1 MPSAP
6 ARRLFPS
13 LRRVVLVRDS
23 ADRPDADLL
32 AAFVRDRDADAFAAL
47 VRRHGPMVL
56 GVCRRVVGD
65 VHAAD
70 DAFQAVFLVL
80 ARRAAAVRPR
90 AAVGSWLYGVAYR
103 TALKARAVRA
113 RRHARFKQVDAMPEP
128 PARPPADPWTD
139 LRPVIDEELARLPD
153 KYRLP
158 VVLCDLEGRPQR
170 AVAKHLGVAAAT
182 LAGRLSQARRTL
194 AARLTRRGVALSG
207 GAVATL
213 LTERASAGAVGP
225 ALADGVVR
233 AAEAVAAGGVATGF
247 VSAHA
252 LNLCEGVMRM
262 MLLSK
267 LKAVGAGAL
276 AVLALS
282 GGLGYGPGLVRAG
295 DEPGGDAGSRPGVA
309 RNPDA
314 AFLDRLSTELR
325 GDKATPVEHGYF
337 ANDTDAGKRKKVV
350 EWFLADEAVKAHQ
363 AKKHGAADRAVVLWT
378 EAVAFSPD
386 GKRIAASG
394 ADGSV
399 RVWDAADG
407 TLVTGRSVTMAG
419 DRLTV
424 EGPGMLALDR
434 SVNSG
439 AGAAGSIVL
448 NERNFDATRHGLAVV
463 DLDDD
468 GQADVLVAQPA
479 APVRGDVA
487 VFKYPEAT
495 NATVTRGLN
504 YLKRVQGTPPAAVQ
518 NPPAA
523 PGAEFH
529 LLNSLDYVLPQAEN
543 GGEWLTFF
551 DADQPNPDPNAGPYT
566 AVRRV
571 RFRDAETDEAFLER
585 AVKAARGTAP
595 SEVEKKYFA
604 ADKDP
609 SKRAKL
615 LDLLLADP
623 AVAKELGDDW
633 KKTMLAP
640 PAETV
645 RFRSLDTTERLNLNT
660 TARLNFTPDAT
671 TFNPVQPLRVID
683 RPADGTA
690 RVQVQ
695 PLDSIYRVTVAQAE
709 PDKFGKLVDA
719 LLEAKRTDEQVL
731 EAVTLAAAGRLPTDP
746 EKRLVLAAIGK
757 AADKKAA
764 WVDVAKAL
772 APAEEKK

>member
-6 ARRLFPS
+6 ASRLFPS
-13 LRRVVLVRDS
+13 LRRVVVLRDS

-32 AAFVRDRDADAFAAL
+32 GAFVRDRDADAFAVL

-103 TALKARAVRA
+103 TAVKARAVRA
-113 RRHARFKQVDAMPEP
+113 KRHARFKQVDAMPEP

-170 AVAKHLGVAAAT
+170 VVAKHLGVAPAT
-182 LAGRLSQARRTL
+182 LAGRLAQARRTL

-213 LTERASAGAVGP
+213 LTERAAAGVVIGP

-233 AAEAVAAGGVATGF
+233 AAEAVAAGGVASGF

-252 LNLCEGVMRM
+252 VNLCEGVMRM

-276 AVLALS
+276 TVLVLS

-295 DEPGGDAGSRPGVA
+295 DESNTSTGSRPGLA
-309 RNPDA
+309 QPDDA

-325 GDKATPVEHGYF
+325 GDRATPVEHGYF
-337 ANDTDAGKRKKVV
+337 AADPDGAKRKKVV
-350 EWFLADEAVKAHQ
+350 AWFLADPAVKDYQ
-363 AKKHGAADRAVVLWT
+363 AAKHGADGRVIVG
-378 EAVAFSPD
+378 VAFTPD
-386 GKRIAASG
+386 GKRLAAND
-394 ADGSV
+394 ADGTV
-399 RVWDAADG
+399 RVWDLNTNVIDG
-407 TLVTGRSVTMAG
+407 WTGKLLLG
-419 DRLTV
+419 D
-424 EGPGMLALDR
+424 A
-434 SVNSG
+434 VNSN
-439 AGAAGSIVL
+439 AGVAGSITL
-448 NERNFDATRHGLAVV
+448 NERNFDATTGRAVV
-463 DLDDD
+463 DYDAD
-468 GQADVLVAQPA
+468 GRPDVLIAGHPDTKDA
-479 APVRGDVA
+479 
-487 VFKYPEAT
+487 
-495 NATVTRGLN
+495 VTRGPN
-504 YLKRVQGTPPAAVQ
+504 YLKRVQGDPPAADRHGFLSYSLIPGPGAVNPAALGWVEVQ
-518 NPPAA
+518 YDEPDVNQPFAYYDPAQPGDNPPKRYGLRVR
-523 PGAEFH
+523 P
-529 LLNSLDYVLPQAEN
+529 
-543 GGEWLTFF
+543 
-551 DADQPNPDPNAGPYT
+551 ADNANTPLFETTY
-566 AVRRV
+566 RRV
-571 RFRDAETDEAFLER
+571 RLHTPDTDEAFLER

-595 SEVEKKYFA
+595 SEVEKRYFA
-604 ADKDP
+604 EDKDP
-609 SKRAKL
+609 DKRAKL
-615 LDLLLADP
+615 LDLLLKDP
-623 AVAKELGDDW
+623 AVAKKLGDDW

-640 PAETV
+640 PASPVWAYEARV
-645 RFRSLDTTERLNLNT
+645 GERLTLNS
-660 TARLNFTPDAT
+660 TARLAFSPDGRTLAWEAQPRLT
-671 TFNPVQPLRVID
+671 YRLRLTNPAAP
-683 RPADGTA
+683 
-690 RVQVQ
+690 
-695 PLDSIYRVTVAQAE
+695 AE
-709 PDKFGKLVDA
+709 PDKFGKLVDE
-719 LLEAKRTDEQVL
+719 LLAANRTDEQVL

-764 WVDVAKAL
+764 WVEVAKAL

>member
-13 LRRVVLVRDS
+13 LRRVVVLRDS

-90 AAVGSWLYGVAYR
+90 AAVGNWLYGVAYR

-128 PARPPADPWTD
+128 PAPPPSDPWTD

-170 AVAKHLGVAAAT
+170 AVAKHLGVAPAT
-182 LAGRLSQARRTL
+182 LAGRLAQARRTL

-213 LTERASAGAVGP
+213 LTEKASAGVVGP

-233 AAEAVAAGGVATGF
+233 AAEAVAAGGVASGF

-252 LNLCEGVMRM
+252 VNLCEGVMRM

-282 GGLGYGPGLVRAG
+282 GGLGYGPGLVRA
-295 DEPGGDAGSRPGVA
+295 DDAPQQGADAPRSPK
-309 RNPDA
+309 NPDA

-337 ANDTDAGKRKKVV
+337 ANDPDAAKRKKVV
-350 EWFLADEAVKAHQ
+350 AWFLADDAVKAHQ
-363 AKKHGAADRAVVLWT
+363 ARKHGAEGRLFLDVT
-378 EAVAFSPD
+378 GVAFAPD
-386 GKRIAASG
+386 GTRLAATG
-394 ADGSV
+394 ADGAV
-399 RVWDAADG
+399 VVWD
-407 TLVTGRSVTMAG
+407 VSPSVTEARTGAFLLG
-419 DRLTV
+419 DV
-424 EGPGMLALDR
+424 
-434 SVNSG
+434 VNSN
-439 AGAAGSIVL
+439 AGVAGSITL
-448 NERNFDATRHGLAVV
+448 NERNFDATTGRGVV
-463 DLDDD
+463 DLDND
-468 GQADVLVAQPA
+468 GRPDVVVAQPA
-479 APVRGDVA
+479 ATEPARGDVV
-487 VFKYPEAT
+487 VFKYPE
-495 NATVTRGLN
+495 ATVTRGLN
-504 YLKRVQGTPPAAVQ
+504 YLKRVQGTPPAADPNQ
-518 NPPAA
+518 PAA
-523 PGAEFH
+523 P
-529 LLNSLDYVLPQAEN
+529 QAELSYFLFRDLAAVN
-543 GGEWLTFF
+543 PDAEWLTTYL
-551 DADQPNPDPNAGPYT
+551 DIGQPAADPNATPRTYY
-566 AVRRV
+566 RV
-571 RFRDAETDEAFLER
+571 RLHNPETDEAFLER
-585 AVKAARGTAP
+585 ATKAARGTAP

-604 ADKDP
+604 EDKDP
-609 SKRAKL
+609 KKRAKL
-615 LDLLLADP
+615 LDLLLKDP
-623 AVAKELGDDW
+623 AVAKKLGDDW
-633 KKTMLAP
+633 KKGMLAP
-640 PAETV
+640 PA
-645 RFRSLDTTERLNLNT
+645 TTARLLEYRPVERLNLNT
-660 TARLNFTPDAT
+660 TARLHSVTDGT
-671 TFNPVQPLRVID
+671 TFRTQVRPLQEL
-683 RPADGTA
+683 PTTA
-690 RVQVQ
+690 RLQG
-695 PLDSIYRVTVAQAE
+695 PLATYRVRVAQAQ

-719 LLEAKRTDEQVL
+719 LLEAKKTDEQVL

-746 EKRLVLAAIGK
+746 EKRLVLATIGK
-757 AADKKAA
+757 AADRKAA
-764 WVDVAKAL
+764 WVEVAKAL
-772 APAEEKK
+772 APAEEKKDEPKK